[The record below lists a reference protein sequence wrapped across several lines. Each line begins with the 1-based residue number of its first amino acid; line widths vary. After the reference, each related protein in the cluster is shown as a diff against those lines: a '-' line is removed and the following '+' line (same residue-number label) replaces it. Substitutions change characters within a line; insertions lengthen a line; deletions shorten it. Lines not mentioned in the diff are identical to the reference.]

1 MKLFETMLV
10 ALIILLTIAMVL
22 CMRAEKAHSAGLLCY
37 GGNSSVACTL
47 SDAPPEQL
55 SVKWREISPEQRKA
69 WQDRCKPTT
78 HVDRYGVERYR
89 YAQPGCEYGP

>member
-55 SVKWREISPEQRKA
+55 LVKWREISPEPSARA
-69 WQDRCKPTT
+69 AGGTGARAPIEGA
-78 HVDRYGVERYR
+78 RR
-89 YAQPGCEYGP
+89 